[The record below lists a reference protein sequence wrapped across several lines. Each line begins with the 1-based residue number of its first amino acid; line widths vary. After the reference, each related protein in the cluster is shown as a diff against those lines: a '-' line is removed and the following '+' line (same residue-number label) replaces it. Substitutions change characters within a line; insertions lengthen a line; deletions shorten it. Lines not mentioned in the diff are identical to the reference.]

1 MAGFSVDTDAVKDF
15 GRQIAQIGS
24 DLSKAALS
32 AGPSQVEAGSAEVSR
47 ALDEFHGHWRA
58 GQASLLDNLT
68 KLAGAINQSAMGYD
82 QSDSAVARA
91 AGGGEGR

>member
-15 GRQIAQIGS
+15 GRQIAQLGS

-32 AGPSQVEAGSAEVSR
+32 GGLSQAQAGSVEVSR

-58 GQASLLDNLT
+58 GQTSLLDNLT
-68 KLAGAINQSAMGYD
+68 ELAGAINQSATGYD
-82 QSDSAVARA
+82 QSDTAVVHA
-91 AGGGEGR
+91 AGGGKGT